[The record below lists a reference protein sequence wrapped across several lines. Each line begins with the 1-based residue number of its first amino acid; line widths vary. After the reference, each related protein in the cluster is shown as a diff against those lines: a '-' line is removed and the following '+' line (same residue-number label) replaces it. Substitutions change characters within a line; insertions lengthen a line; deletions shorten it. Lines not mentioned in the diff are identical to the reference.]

1 MFVCLF
7 LVLWVIMDVSI
18 ELTTSLIRGKNPLL
32 IWVHKMEIG
41 YVYGIME
48 LAVELDME

>member
-1 MFVCLF
+1 
-7 LVLWVIMDVSI
+7 MDGSI
-18 ELTTSLIRGKNPLL
+18 ELTTSLIHGKNPLL